1 MDRIAMA
8 DARQILLSQADPG
21 GQPRRWFAAVLVG
34 AALWM
39 GAMPLPQLRAAELRE
54 SEVPQPLR
62 SWVPWVLQD
71 HETIACPA
79 AYNDGDRHE
88 CVWPARLTLAVG
100 AQGGRFSLD
109 VEIFRSDELV
119 VLPGQPE
126 AWPRGVRAN
135 GRAVPMTESGGRPA
149 LRLPAGHFVIEGE
162 FAWRELPQGIAL
174 PPNTGLVDA
183 RRDGKPLGWPD
194 AGGQLWLREAAGA
207 AAEADTLSVRAYRRI
222 DDEIPVRLTTRLELT
237 ASGRPREARLSA
249 ALLPGFVALGVVSP
263 LPARLQ
269 PDGTLRVQLRAG
281 TWTIDVAGR
290 SRGPVAALA
299 APAADEVWSFAARN
313 DLRIVTVDAAGGAI
327 GLDPRQ
333 AGVPKD
339 WQGLPAFRM
348 PSGSSLK
355 FIDRRRGDPEPEAD
369 KLSLDRTLWRA
380 PGVWMRCRPWRSDVL
395 PWAARSSSSRGCQRR
410 PRQRALASRCDRA
423 TR

>member
-1 MDRIAMA
+1 MA
-8 DARQILLSQADPG
+8 DVRQILLSQADPG

-149 LRLPAGHFVIEGE
+149 RATRRQA
-162 FAWRELPQGIAL
+162 AWL
-174 PPNTGLVDA
+174 A
-183 RRDGKPLGWPD
+183 RC
-194 AGGQLWLREAAGA
+194 
-207 AAEADTLSVRAYRRI
+207 
-222 DDEIPVRLTTRLELT
+222 
-237 ASGRPREARLSA
+237 GRP
-249 ALLPGFVALGVVSP
+249 
-263 LPARLQ
+263 
-269 PDGTLRVQLRAG
+269 
-281 TWTIDVAGR
+281 
-290 SRGPVAALA
+290 ALA
-299 APAADEVWSFAARN
+299 ARSGRHRCGSRHAFRP
-313 DLRIVTVDAAGGAI
+313 
-327 GLDPRQ
+327 
-333 AGVPKD
+333 GVP
-339 WQGLPAFRM
+339 PH
-348 PSGSSLK
+348 
-355 FIDRRRGDPEPEAD
+355 RR
-369 KLSLDRTLWRA
+369 
-380 PGVWMRCRPWRSDVL
+380 
-395 PWAARSSSSRGCQRR
+395 
-410 PRQRALASRCDRA
+410 
-423 TR
+423 